1 MASPKGVNVMAQ
13 LDLLLQSGADKNVQ
27 DKYGRTALSYAT
39 EFRDAKAKARLIYG
53 SKPGRVTPK
62 PN

>member
-1 MASPKGVNVMAQ
+1 MAQ